1 MKRWNKFL
9 FLVLTLCV
17 GFFESGAEAQRRAK
31 NEQSQFDSALV
42 REAERISGDRFTIS
56 TKTPNGAIVYAV
68 RQPNRATLQAID
80 DGFDD
85 LFALARKNNYR
96 SRLNYSDYTIF
107 IARADRN
114 KDSVGNYSPDIAVSA
129 NQYAGSVYD
138 QGGYVYAAGMV
149 VGYNPSAFMI
159 AEHERNLQRITDV
172 VRYEGEHI
180 VLYHNDR
187 RKYRQTAD
195 HSKGG
200 GHPIL
205 N

>member
-1 MKRWNKFL
+1 
-9 FLVLTLCV
+9 
-17 GFFESGAEAQRRAK
+17 
-31 NEQSQFDSALV
+31 
-42 REAERISGDRFTIS
+42 
-56 TKTPNGAIVYAV
+56 
-68 RQPNRATLQAID
+68 
-80 DGFDD
+80 
-85 LFALARKNNYR
+85 
-96 SRLNYSDYTIF
+96 LNYSDYTIF

-114 KDSVGNYSPDIAVSA
+114 KDSAGNYSPDIAVAA

-187 RKYRQTAD
+187 RKYRETAD